1 MFQRGVTI
9 NLGDYQSERI
19 DVSYPFDHLRPDQT
33 YDDVVHWVDARLRA
47 EIEKIVRREAAR
59 GIYID
64 PPLIGE
70 AGPASLATPPAVAVT
85 FPPLDQPNVQ
95 PQVRGAAGEQQ

>member
-1 MFQRGVTI
+1 MFRHGVTVS
-9 NLGDYQSERI
+9 LGDFQSER
-19 DVSYPFDHLRPDQT
+19 VEVAYPIEHLRPGESF
-33 YDDVVHWVDARLRA
+33 DDAVRWVDARLRA
-47 EIEKIVRREAAR
+47 EIDKIVRREAAR
-59 GIYID
+59 GNHID